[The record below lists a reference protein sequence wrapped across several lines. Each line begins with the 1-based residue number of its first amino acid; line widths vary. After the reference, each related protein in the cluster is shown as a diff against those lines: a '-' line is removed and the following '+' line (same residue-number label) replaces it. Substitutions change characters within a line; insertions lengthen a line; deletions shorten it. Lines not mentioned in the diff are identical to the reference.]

1 MADYA
6 SFFSDVLIDALVD
19 ATRRVHDAE
28 SRLPEAERED
38 AWHLL
43 SYAFDQ
49 DVAWQETRQLV
60 FALAPRMEL
69 AGFREDWIN
78 YLQTAA
84 SRGADHN
91 DLAATAEF
99 EYQTGLL
106 YRMLTDYERAK
117 SWLNSS
123 RERFA
128 LLGDR
133 GGQAR
138 VLNELA
144 WIEQLRRNY
153 DAATEHV
160 EHALPLLD
168 ESAPERGMCYR
179 VQGMIAIY
187 QGHWEQAER
196 YHRKAL
202 AIFEQHGD
210 VRKVAWSM
218 VNLAVAQLGQKKLEE
233 SITNCSQ
240 ACALMHQMGD
250 EYHLAIAQMNL
261 GLAYYHSHKFDDAVG
276 CYLKSESIMV
286 RFHDL
291 LRLAEV
297 HLNLALAHLAQDHN
311 ELASVS
317 FEYAIHLFKKSGVI
331 SQVINAMDGLAMS
344 YMAQSCFDKALTI
357 LTDAISMLPQIVNAP
372 NYQYYNQSLNKHL
385 EEATFQQRIAHVPRA
400 DVA

>member
-6 SFFSDVLIDALVD
+6 TFFSDVLIDALVD

-49 DVAWQETRQLV
+49 NAAWQETRQLV

-84 SRGADHN
+84 SRGASHN

-128 LLGDR
+128 VLGDR

-160 EHALPLLD
+160 DHALSLLD
-168 ESAPERGMCYR
+168 ESAPECGMCYR

-187 QGHWEQAER
+187 QGHWEQAES

-276 CYLKSESIMV
+276 CYLKSESSMV

-317 FEYAIHLFKKSGVI
+317 FEYAIHLFKESGVI

-344 YMAQSCFDKALTI
+344 YMAQSRFDKALTI

>member
-6 SFFSDVLIDALVD
+6 TFFSDVLIDALVD

-28 SRLPEAERED
+28 RRLPEAERED

-49 DVAWQETRQLV
+49 NAAWQETRQLV

-84 SRGADHN
+84 ARGADHN

-160 EHALPLLD
+160 DHALSLLD

-187 QGHWEQAER
+187 QGHWEQAES

-276 CYLKSESIMV
+276 CYLKSESSMV

-317 FEYAIHLFKKSGVI
+317 FEYAIHLFKESGVI

-344 YMAQSCFDKALTI
+344 YMAQSRFDKALTI

>member
-6 SFFSDVLIDALVD
+6 TFFSDVLIDALVY

-49 DVAWQETRQLV
+49 NVAWQETRQLV

-123 RERFA
+123 HERFA
-128 LLGDR
+128 VLGDR

-160 EHALPLLD
+160 DHALSLLD
-168 ESAPERGMCYR
+168 ESDPECGMCYR

-187 QGHWEQAER
+187 QGHWEQAES

-202 AIFEQHGD
+202 AIFERHNDQ
-210 VRKVAWSM
+210 RKMAWSIQ
-218 VNLAVAQLGQKKLEE
+218 NIGFSLRGQERLEE
-233 SITNCSQ
+233 SIQCFRQ
-240 ACALMHQMGD
+240 ATSMMSDLNDQ
-250 EYHLAIAQMNL
+250 YHLSIAQVNL
-261 GLAYYHSHKFDDAVG
+261 GLAYYFSNLPSEAITYLLEAESKFAQ
-276 CYLKSESIMV
+276 
-286 RFHDL
+286 FHDKL
-291 LRLAEV
+291 QLARV
-297 HLNLALAHLAQDHN
+297 YTNLGLAYMMNGSN
-311 ELASVS
+311 EKASS
-317 FEYAIHLFKKSGVI
+317 AFEHSIQAYHELGQTSL
-331 SQVINAMDGLAMS
+331 VINAMDGLAAS
-344 YMAQSCFDKALTI
+344 YIAQKQYQSATEVINKALS
-357 LTDAISMLPQIVNAP
+357 LLPQIVSEP
-372 NYQYYNQSLNKHL
+372 NYSYLEHSLNTHL
-385 EEATFQQRIAHVPRA
+385 QQTQNEQSFVF
-400 DVA
+400 VAKANIS